1 MARAARTIPRKSAS
15 QERSRATVTALLEAT
30 ARILIR
36 DGIDKASTNRIAE
49 VAGVSVGSL
58 YQYFPGKEALVAA
71 LIERHE
77 QEIRQSVEGELAQAM
92 TLPVRHAVPKL
103 VAAAIKAHRIDPKL
117 HRVLAEQIPRV
128 GRLEKAGTFNR
139 DYYALFKTYLAS
151 RRQELRVA
159 DLDLAAF
166 VCVTTI
172 EALTHTAVLHH
183 KMVSGEEME
192 ALIEEASRLV
202 VGYLLG

>member
-1 MARAARTIPRKSAS
+1 MTTSEQPTTVGAAIDIQTAAAAVPTPIGAASRAAAS
-15 QERSRATVTALLEAT
+15 VQAVDASFADFD
-30 ARILIR
+30 IR
-36 DGIDKASTNRIAE
+36 RET
-49 VAGVSVGSL
+49 
-58 YQYFPGKEALVAA
+58 VAA
-71 LIERHE
+71 LAERG
-77 QEIRQSVEGELAQAM
+77 IVNPFPNQAM
-92 TLPVRHAVPKL
+92 TLPVKHAVPKL
-103 VAAAIKAHRIDPKL
+103 VAAAIKAHRIDPRL